1 VHECG
6 TMRTDEDCHVWN
18 RFIAKLGW
26 RDDLSHVLSQR
37 IIDRGLAGKSAKTI
51 IDPIDE
57 GQDPVAQRA
66 WENS

>member
-1 VHECG
+1 ME
-6 TMRTDEDCHVWN
+6 

-26 RDDLSHVLSQR
+26 RDDRSHVLSQR
-37 IIDRGLAGKSAKTI
+37 IIDRGLTGKSAKTI